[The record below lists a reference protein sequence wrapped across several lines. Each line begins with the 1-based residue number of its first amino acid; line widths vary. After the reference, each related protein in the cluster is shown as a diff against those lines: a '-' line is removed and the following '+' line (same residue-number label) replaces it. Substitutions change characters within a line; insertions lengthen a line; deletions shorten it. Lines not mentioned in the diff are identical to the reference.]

1 MINIRTYCKE
11 DLTSITELM
20 YDLGYPTTVERMRK
34 RMSIIENIP
43 LQFTFVATR
52 EERVVGMMGIRQIY
66 SYEEDGITTQIS
78 LLVTKKEYEG
88 QGIGRSLVGFA
99 EEWALGRGSNVLYL
113 TSGIRPERIRAHE
126 FYKSIGFDTTGYRFV
141 KKLER

>member
-11 DLTSITELM
+11 DLASITELM
-20 YDLGYPTTVERMRK
+20 HDLGYLTTVESMRK
-34 RMSIIENIP
+34 RMNIIENIP
-43 LQFTFVATR
+43 LSFTFVATLEDR
-52 EERVVGMMGIRQIY
+52 LVGMMGIRQIY

-99 EEWALGRGSNVLYL
+99 EEWALERGSYVLYL
-113 TSGIRPERIRAHE
+113 TSGIKPERRRAHE
-126 FYKSIGFDTTGYRFV
+126 FYNSIGFDTTGYRFV